1 MAQVSKPQALVAAGA
16 GAVLLGILAVRI
28 KRARARKAYEL
39 PAWLRWLEES
49 SSHLRMRMRE
59 WEDGPWR
66 RSRGWHGS
74 DLIHSPDSAVYIPC
88 YFYSP
93 EEKILQGPVEFR
105 SGAESHRGICHGGAM
120 TSAMDDVLGHLAFLA
135 AGTGPW
141 SGATVQV
148 NCKLSKPVR
157 VGQTLLLEGRVAKQE
172 KRKVFVEARMLDE
185 AGDVYATMD
194 GLSIVGAKIQA
205 EETDL
210 DKRRWHFDDEMRAVL
225 DSPDHRHVLGGSLS

>member
-1 MAQVSKPQALVAAGA
+1 
-16 GAVLLGILAVRI
+16 
-28 KRARARKAYEL
+28 
-39 PAWLRWLEES
+39 
-49 SSHLRMRMRE
+49 
-59 WEDGPWR
+59 
-66 RSRGWHGS
+66 
-74 DLIHSPDSAVYIPC
+74 
-88 YFYSP
+88 
-93 EEKILQGPVEFR
+93 
-105 SGAESHRGICHGGAM
+105 M

-157 VGQTLLLEGRVAKQE
+157 VGQTLLLEGRVTKQE
-172 KRKVFVEARMLDE
+172 KRKVFVAARMLDE

-225 DSPDHRHVLGGSLS
+225 DSPDHRHVLGG